1 MTRCLPY
8 SQTRNLLVVKRSLCT
23 QSTVSCSSGQVHWG
37 QHPLRPEFLESTY
50 YLHRATEDDHYLH
63 VGKMALRA
71 LQQHTRV
78 PCGYA
83 AVNDVRTRVHED
95 RMDSFVLAETFKYL
109 YMLFGDDR
117 DLPLQLEDYVLT
129 TEAHFL
135 PLSLATYGQNGTTAN
150 LGLDNAG
157 DDKYR
162 K

>member
-1 MTRCLPY
+1 MLAVIVTIIGLNFNIIF
-8 SQTRNLLVVKRSLCT
+8 TL
-23 QSTVSCSSGQVHWG
+23 QVHWG

-50 YLHRATEDDHYLH
+50 FLHRATGDDHYLH
-63 VGKMALRA
+63 VGKTVLKA
-71 LQQHTRV
+71 LQQYTRV

-109 YMLFGDDR
+109 YMLFGDDK
-117 DLPLQLEDYVLT
+117 DLPVKLEDYVLT

-135 PLSLATYGQNGTTAN
+135 PLSLATAGR
-150 LGLDNAG
+150 NATYFSLKI
-157 DDKYR
+157 DDDDEDKYR